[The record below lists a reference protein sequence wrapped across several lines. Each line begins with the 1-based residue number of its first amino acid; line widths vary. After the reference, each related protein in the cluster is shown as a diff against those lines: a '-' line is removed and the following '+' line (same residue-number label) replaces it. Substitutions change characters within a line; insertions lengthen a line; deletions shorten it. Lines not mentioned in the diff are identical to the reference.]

1 MILIGENV
9 HIISKSVRSALES
22 RDEIFINNLIE
33 IQKNMDYVDII
44 SKIFSCWFP
53 IMLFVLCGFEHR
65 AGARGI
71 VGGF

>member
-33 IQKNMDYVDII
+33 IQKNMDYVDLNIGRGFL
-44 SKIFSCWFP
+44 SGWF
-53 IMLFVLCGFEHR
+53 L
-65 AGARGI
+65 
-71 VGGF
+71 